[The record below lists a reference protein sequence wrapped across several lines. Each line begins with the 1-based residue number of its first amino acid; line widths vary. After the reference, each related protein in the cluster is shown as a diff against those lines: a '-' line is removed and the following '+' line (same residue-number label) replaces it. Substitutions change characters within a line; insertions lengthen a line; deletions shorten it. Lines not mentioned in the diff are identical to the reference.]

1 MGLARKGT
9 GMGATYVTVTVRNP
23 AEPERAWEGEF
34 LVDTGALNSVVPSQH
49 LRAVGIRPH
58 GTRRFELADGSMVD
72 FEVGGASFEFLGQ
85 RTPAYVV
92 FGDDSAEPL
101 LGLTAMEAVG
111 VQVDPANERLTLL
124 PPQRL

>member
-1 MGLARKGT
+1 
-9 GMGATYVTVTVRNP
+9 MGATYVTVTVKNP
-23 AEPERAWEGEF
+23 AQPERAWEGTF
-34 LVDTGALNSVVPSQH
+34 LVDTGSINSIVPRKH
-49 LRAVGIRPH
+49 LEAIGIRPD
-58 GTRRFELADGSMVD
+58 GTRQYELADGSVID
-72 FEVGGASFEFLGQ
+72 LDTGGASFEFLGR

-92 FGDDSAEPL
+92 FGDNSAEPL

>member
-1 MGLARKGT
+1 
-9 GMGATYVTVTVRNP
+9 MGATYVTVTVRNP
-23 AEPERAWEGEF
+23 EKPERAWEGEF

-49 LRAVGIRPH
+49 LKAVGIRPH

-111 VQVDPANERLTLL
+111 VQVDPTNERLTLL